1 MVFVNPLEDSRSIL
15 SNVGLAVAAR
25 DLVIVVAKAVLAVAP
40 PKKMVRS
47 DRKKILNFDF
57 SHLDT
62 E

>member
-15 SNVGLAVAAR
+15 SNVELGVAVR
-25 DLVIVVAKAVLAVAP
+25 DLVIVVAKAALAVAP

-47 DRKKILNFDF
+47 DHEKILNFDF